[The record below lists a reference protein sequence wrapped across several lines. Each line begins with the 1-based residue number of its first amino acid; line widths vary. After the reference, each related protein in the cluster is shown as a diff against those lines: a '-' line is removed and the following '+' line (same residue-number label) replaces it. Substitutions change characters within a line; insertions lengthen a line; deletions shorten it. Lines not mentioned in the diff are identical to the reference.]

1 MWGLILLLIVMGAIA
16 AVFFVPALKGYRT
29 VLLGYITTGLGF
41 VAPLLTEIT
50 GYLQGLDWREY
61 VLSADRKNLIV
72 LAIVGGLGVLMIIM
86 RHLTKGP
93 VGEK

>member
-1 MWGLILLLIVMGAIA
+1 MVWFLLLLIVA
-16 AVFFVPALKGYRT
+16 ALALAFVPQLKGYRT
-29 VLLGYITTGLGF
+29 VILGWATTAIGAIIP
-41 VAPLLTEIT
+41 VATEVV

-61 VLSADRKNLIV
+61 ILGDRKNLLV
-72 LAIVGGLGVLMIIM
+72 LGVVGGLGVLMVIM